1 VNLSFYR
8 VHPDYCDFL
17 RRVDPCVPYTNASK
31 ETRPFVGILISVNGV
46 NYYAPLTSPKPKHKT
61 MKNNVDFIKIN
72 NGVWGAINLNNM
84 IPVHQTCLSPVELA
98 ISDKDDKS
106 EIDYKNLLTNQLSWC
121 NANREQIL
129 HYAERLYKLITSGKA
144 DRKLAARCCN
154 FKADEAE
161 YLAYCAAHGQ
171 DAAQRTTRGSII
183 P

>member
-17 RRVDPCVPYTNASK
+17 RRVDPRVPYTNASK
-31 ETRPFVGILISVNGV
+31 ETRPFVGILISVNGM
-46 NYYAPLTSPKPKHKT
+46 NYYAPLASPKPKHKA

-72 NGVWGAINLNNM
+72 KGVWGVINLNNM
-84 IPVHQTCLSPVELA
+84 IPVHKSCLTPVELA

-106 EIDYKNLLTNQLSWC
+106 EIDYKNLLANQLSWC

-129 HYAERLYKLITSGKA
+129 HYAERLYKLISSGKA

-154 FKADEAE
+154 FKADETE
-161 YLAYCAAHGQ
+161 YRAYC
-171 DAAQRTTRGSII
+171 TTQAEAGAGSGS
-183 P
+183 PGSL